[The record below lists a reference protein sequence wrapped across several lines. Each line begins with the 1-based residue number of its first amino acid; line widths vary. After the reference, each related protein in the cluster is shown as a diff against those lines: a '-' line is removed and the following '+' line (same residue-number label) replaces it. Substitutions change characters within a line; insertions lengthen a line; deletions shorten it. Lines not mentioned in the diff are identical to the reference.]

1 MAYKKEKGGPK
12 MYGKHDGPKM
22 GKTPTY
28 MKSSGFK
35 MKSGSPFQ
43 RNFGIGASPVKAA
56 KPDYPDIDGDG
67 NTTESMK
74 QAAADKKSPV
84 EMASPMKNYK
94 NPQDYKVFNMGN
106 KPTPMEMH
114 KPNHGDFSQMS
125 PSWAGD
131 EEAMKEL
138 SRKRS
143 RVNELGELPSM
154 TDEQNEEYQSLKA
167 EVLEMDRQYN
177 ESQKG
182 LPMQSPM
189 KNSGEEFARQI
200 KEQDYQGNM
209 PAESFKRVKDQHDK
223 GHAKGNPHA

>member
-1 MAYKKEKGGPK
+1 MAYKKEKGKSPTE
-12 MYGKHDGPKM
+12 M

-28 MKSSGFK
+28 MKSGFK

-43 RNFGIGASPVKAA
+43 RNFGIGASPVKNYSVE
-56 KPDYPDIDGDG
+56 KGSHDHPHGD
-67 NTTESMK
+67 E
-74 QAAADKKSPV
+74 KSPM
-84 EMASPMKNYK
+84 EMASPMKRYN
-94 NPQDYKVFNMGN
+94 NMKSYS
-106 KPTPMEMH
+106 KPGDAVQFGDGIKMH

-167 EVLEMDRQYN
+167 EVLEMDRQYD

-182 LPMQSPM
+182 LPMQSPV
-189 KNSGEEFARQI
+189 KHSGRAYAAGVEKELGKKPSYDYAKAHDKAYGKGHTTHEEQNPKKGEETKKA
-200 KEQDYQGNM
+200 
-209 PAESFKRVKDQHDK
+209 
-223 GHAKGNPHA
+223 